1 MIPGLR
7 AIVLLGASV
16 AQVEAQSGTVLGTV
30 SASDGGAPLPFAR
43 VTIMGMKS
51 TVVTASDGAF
61 EIAQVP
67 AGTRVLQVRLV
78 GYASVMMAVNV
89 AARDT
94 ARVIVTLASAAI
106 PLEPVQV
113 TAKAEPRLPAMRGFE
128 ERRARAQGHFL
139 ARDEILAMQARR
151 FTDLL
156 RRIPGVQMQH
166 VSGPYEQGEAVRMS
180 RTIGVMGA
188 RPCPV
193 LYYVNGTPF
202 PVTGDIPIDHFIDP
216 DEVAAIEVYSGMS
229 QIPPEFNSASHNAR
243 CGVIVI
249 WTLSSLDTLKTKKN

>member
-1 MIPGLR
+1 MIPALR
-7 AIVLLGASV
+7 AILLLGASV

-51 TVVTASDGAF
+51 TALTTSDGAF
-61 EIAQVP
+61 AIAQVP

-89 AARDT
+89 ASRDT
-94 ARVIVTLASAAI
+94 ARVIITLAAAAV
-106 PLEPVQV
+106 PLDPVQV
-113 TAKAEPRLPAMRGFE
+113 TGKAEPRLPALRGFE

-156 RRIPGVQMQH
+156 RRIPGVQIQP
-166 VSGPYEQGEAVRMS
+166 VTAPYAGEAVRMS
-180 RTIGVMGA
+180 RTVGVMGA

-202 PVTGDIPIDHFIDP
+202 PVAGDVPIDTFIDP
-216 DEVAAIEVYSGMS
+216 DEVAALEVYSGMS

-249 WTLSSLDTLKTKKN
+249 WTLSSLDTLKTTKN